1 MLDLNRIF
9 ELWLKCTGKDV
20 SDFDKIRIGVESDWL
35 CNKAKEMLKKDDTG
49 LLAGITMRAAYR
61 KFIKEHH
68 IDLAELIDGEWDR
81 IRNDWLDLKYELY
94 ESNVG
99 EIVNNTINDMVLTI
113 NKFGRKVTRE
123 EVEAQDIETVFVD
136 AFDKFRI
143 FVKDTFRAPS
153 SYIPVNPRII
163 NKLYKFDH
171 YKQFIDSLRN
181 ETEDNFIVVALIDRT
196 FEDDDSEYGKNCD
209 KFFAFGCK
217 YNGGITVISDRVDV
231 KSMGGKYGTR
241 NPYRDIDNKIDY
253 SHLPYHRLKQ
263 IKEVTE
269 NNNQLLLPEPNVEK
283 HEEFCEAFDLEGY
296 IYITAI
302 ISIIVN
308 NYFKNNNWD
317 TNIKLFGS
325 EVKYLTAAESKAL
338 VVRDANM
345 ITLPENNTKAEEYTG
360 EEDAYNNGLF
370 DFFIEEHPINAL
382 IPIND
387 HFIGTTAEIEARA
400 WWNVR
405 NAQKEQIEKDLEE
418 SYHNQHRR
426 AEIDTFIRSRMID
439 YVEDLIEY
447 AFTHEDN
454 KPFDK
459 YTHTCGF
466 EGKAKEGEPPT
477 IWETYKDQ
485 KEFDSLQVESV
496 FYKSQRY
503 WMSKPRRYWY
513 DSYNINHIRIEEYN
527 WGGIQVWFDDD
538 NDNRGVEVVI
548 TFRTY
553 SDLVKHLGFD
563 NVDDLPE
570 ELRHYI
576 YTRASSFTGVGWKPN
591 TGNSLLNFTDPMN
604 EIEDPWRDHCFKVY
618 MYMSR
623 SYYKKLVKKYGN
635 KKTQELRVEDEK
647 W

>member
-1 MLDLNRIF
+1 
-9 ELWLKCTGKDV
+9 
-20 SDFDKIRIGVESDWL
+20 
-35 CNKAKEMLKKDDTG
+35 
-49 LLAGITMRAAYR
+49 GITMRAAYR

-68 IDLAELIDGEWDR
+68 IDIANLIDGEWDR
-81 IRNDWLDLKYELY
+81 IRNDWLDLKHELY
-94 ESNVG
+94 DSNVG
-99 EIVNNTINDMVLTI
+99 EVVNNTINDMVLTI

-143 FVKDTFRAPS
+143 FVKDTFRSPS
-153 SYIPVNPRII
+153 SYTPANPRII

-231 KSMGGKYGTR
+231 KSMGGTYGTR

-269 NNNQLLLPEPNVEK
+269 NNNQLLLPEPNIEK

-302 ISIIVN
+302 ISIIIN

-325 EVKYLTAAESKAL
+325 EVKYLTAAESRAV

-345 ITLPENNTKAEEYTG
+345 VTLPENNTKAEEYTG
-360 EEDAYNNGLF
+360 EEDAYNNGRF
-370 DFFIEEHPINAL
+370 DFFIDEHPITAL
-382 IPIND
+382 IPINT

-405 NAQKEQIEKDLEE
+405 NAQKEQIEKDLED
-418 SYHNQHRR
+418 SYHNQYRR

-439 YVEDLIEY
+439 HIEDLIEY

-477 IWETYKDQ
+477 IW
-485 KEFDSLQVESV
+485 
-496 FYKSQRY
+496 
-503 WMSKPRRYWY
+503 
-513 DSYNINHIRIEEYN
+513 
-527 WGGIQVWFDDD
+527 
-538 NDNRGVEVVI
+538 
-548 TFRTY
+548 
-553 SDLVKHLGFD
+553 
-563 NVDDLPE
+563 
-570 ELRHYI
+570 
-576 YTRASSFTGVGWKPN
+576 
-591 TGNSLLNFTDPMN
+591 
-604 EIEDPWRDHCFKVY
+604 
-618 MYMSR
+618 
-623 SYYKKLVKKYGN
+623 
-635 KKTQELRVEDEK
+635 
-647 W
+647 

>member
-1 MLDLNRIF
+1 MYLS
-9 ELWLKCTGKDV
+9 G
-20 SDFDKIRIGVESDWL
+20 
-35 CNKAKEMLKKDDTG
+35 A
-49 LLAGITMRAAYR
+49 LAAI
-61 KFIKEHH
+61 
-68 IDLAELIDGEWDR
+68 L
-81 IRNDWLDLKYELY
+81 
-94 ESNVG
+94 
-99 EIVNNTINDMVLTI
+99 
-113 NKFGRKVTRE
+113 
-123 EVEAQDIETVFVD
+123 
-136 AFDKFRI
+136 
-143 FVKDTFRAPS
+143 
-153 SYIPVNPRII
+153 NPRII

-241 NPYRDIDNKIDY
+241 NPYRDIHNKIDY
-253 SHLPYHRLKQ
+253 SHLPYHKLKQ

-269 NNNQLLLPEPNVEK
+269 NNNQLLLPAPNAEK
-283 HEEFCEAFDLEGY
+283 CEEFCEAFDLEGY

-325 EVKYLTAAESKAL
+325 EVKYLTAAESKAI
-338 VVRDANM
+338 VVRDETM
-345 ITLPENNTKAEEYTG
+345 VTLPENNTKAEEYTG

-370 DFFIEEHPINAL
+370 DFFIEEHPIAAL
-382 IPIND
+382 IPINT
-387 HFIGTTAEIEARA
+387 HFIGSSADIEARA

-439 YVEDLIEY
+439 HVEDLIEY
-447 AFTHEDN
+447 AFTHNDN
-454 KPFDK
+454 TPFDK

-466 EGKAKEGEPPT
+466 GGKAKEGEPPT

-485 KEFDSLQVESV
+485 KEFDSIQVESV

-503 WMSKPRRYWY
+503 WMSKPRRYWNG
-513 DSYNINHIRIEEYN
+513 SYNFNHIRVEEYN

-538 NDNRGVEVVI
+538 NDNRGVEVVV

-563 NVDDLPE
+563 SVNDLPE

-576 YTRASSFTGVGWKPN
+576 YTRASSFTGVGWRPN
-591 TGNSLLNFTDPMN
+591 IGNSLLSFTDPMN
-604 EIEDPWRDHCFKVY
+604 EIKDPWRDHCFKVY
-618 MYMSR
+618 MYMSK

-635 KKTQELRVEDEK
+635 KKTQALRVEDEK
-647 W
+647 Y